1 MKFKT
6 LYQPCGGHGY
16 CHRVRVLIALFTVVS
31 IVSSAQGAFLTFD
44 NGNGNG
50 NWASA
55 TNWNPNSLP
64 TFADY
69 ATIENGQTVTVSS
82 AGNRASYIDVLD
94 GATLNITSGSL
105 NFGNANNRYF
115 WIGFNTPGTVNQTGG
130 TVTGTGNNTDLVID
144 SFGTY
149 NMSGGQLNLSDDVWL
164 LDDAV
169 LTISGNSVINVGDD
183 LGVPANSSA
192 TINVVLTGTQAPLIV
207 VDDDLRL
214 LNELTLIIDT
224 TAWNGPDEVQLFEV
238 NGTVFQDFAE
248 VIVDG
253 QPLAPESYS
262 FSGSAFV
269 VLVPEPASVLFP
281 GIGMLFALGIRRRR

>member
-1 MKFKT
+1 MKSMT
-6 LYQPCGGHGY
+6 LYHPHGT
-16 CHRVRVLIALFTVVS
+16 HWNFRRARRLIAFLAVAWAVAP
-31 IVSSAQGAFLTFD
+31 AQGAFLNFD
-44 NGNGNG
+44 NGSGNT

-69 ATIENGQTVTVSS
+69 ATVENGHTVNVSS
-82 AGNRASYIDVLD
+82 AGNRASYIDVLG
-94 GATLNITSGSL
+94 GATLNITDGSL

-115 WIGFNTPGTVNQTGG
+115 WIGFNSPGTVNQSGG
-130 TVTGTGNNTDLVID
+130 IVTGTGNNTDLVID
-144 SFGTY
+144 SQGTY
-149 NMSGGQLNLSDDVWL
+149 NMTGGQLNLSDDVWL
-164 LDDAV
+164 LDGAV
-169 LTISGNSVINVGDD
+169 FSISGNAIVNVGDD
-183 LGVPANSSA
+183 LGVPNGASA
-192 TINVVLTGTQAPLIV
+192 TLQVVLTGTESPLIV

-253 QPLAPESYS
+253 QPLAPEAYS
-262 FSGSAFV
+262 FAGSAFV
-269 VLVPEPASVLFP
+269 VLVPEPASMLSP
-281 GIGMLFALGIRRRR
+281 GIAMLAVLGLRRRR